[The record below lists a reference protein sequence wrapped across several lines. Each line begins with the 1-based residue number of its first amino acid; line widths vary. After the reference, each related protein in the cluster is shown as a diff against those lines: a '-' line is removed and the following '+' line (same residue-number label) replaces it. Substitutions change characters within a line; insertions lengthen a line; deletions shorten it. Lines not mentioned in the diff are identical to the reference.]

1 MGVLGGLLDL
11 LYPPRCV
18 FCRKLLKKGERS
30 VCEKCGDEL
39 PYTANGGEQ
48 RGDFFSVCVAPLYY
62 EGTVRESI
70 LRYKFNE
77 AAGCAEAYGALVAEC
92 IRDRLHGRYD
102 LISWVPI
109 SKKRYRERGYDQ
121 SRLLALSA
129 ARELGDAAVSTLEK
143 HRDVPKQSGMG
154 SAEKRRANI
163 SGAYRAVD
171 PGLIEGKRVLLID
184 DIVTTGSTLSEC
196 ARILL
201 QSGAEEVVC
210 AVIARSRD

>member
-1 MGVLGGLLDL
+1 MGVLSGLLDL

-30 VCEKCGDEL
+30 ICEKCGDEL
-39 PYTANGGEQ
+39 PYTVNGGGQ

-62 EGTVRESI
+62 EGMVRESI

-77 AAGCAEAYGALVAEC
+77 ADYYAQAYGALVAEC
-92 IRDRLHGRYD
+92 IRDNLHGRYD

-109 SKKRYRERGYDQ
+109 SRKRHKERGYDQ
-121 SRLLALSA
+121 AMLLAVSA
-129 ARELGDAAVSTLEK
+129 ARELDDAAVSTLEK
-143 HRDVPKQSGMG
+143 YRDVAKQSGMG

-171 PGLIEGKRVLLID
+171 PGLIEGRRVLLID
-184 DIVTTGSTLSEC
+184 YIVTTGSTLSEC

-201 QSGAEEVVC
+201 QSGAREVVC
-210 AVIARSRD
+210 AAIARSRD